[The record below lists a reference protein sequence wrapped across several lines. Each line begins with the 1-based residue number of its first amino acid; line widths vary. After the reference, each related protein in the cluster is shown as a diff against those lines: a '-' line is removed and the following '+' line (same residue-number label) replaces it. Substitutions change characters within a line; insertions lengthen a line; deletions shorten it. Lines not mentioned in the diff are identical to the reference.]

1 MTITELTALLEQATK
16 GPWTISSTSNPPLIF
31 TSTRDGGSGA
41 WIASIY
47 ADKPGDH
54 NYHKANARLIALA
67 PDLAAKVISFDRD
80 FAALILAGNK
90 ILDAIDTYDSEK
102 KPLPSNHPDV
112 HAFSGLLDKMPVA
125 DTHAMAPDLAARVLE
140 LEAEN
145 ARLREIIRVA
155 KANIFNVQIG
165 LESGTTK
172 HAANEQLAKVRATL
186 GAFEHD

>member
-1 MTITELTALLEQATK
+1 MTNDAREVAPIKDNPLWAPKKMYVQFAENGNIRKWTS
-16 GPWTISSTSNPPLIF
+16 GPSN
-31 TSTRDGGSGA
+31 D
-41 WIASIY
+41 
-47 ADKPGDH
+47 ADH
-54 NYHKANARLIALA
+54 MHS
-67 PDLAAKVISFDRD
+67 AKVYVRLDGD

-145 ARLREIIRVA
+145 KRLREAIADARLIAVDA
-155 KANIFNVQIG
+155 
-165 LESGTTK
+165 
-172 HAANEQLAKVRATL
+172 QLRATYQKTAL
-186 GAFEHD
+186 ERISDLLRQALNKEPTP